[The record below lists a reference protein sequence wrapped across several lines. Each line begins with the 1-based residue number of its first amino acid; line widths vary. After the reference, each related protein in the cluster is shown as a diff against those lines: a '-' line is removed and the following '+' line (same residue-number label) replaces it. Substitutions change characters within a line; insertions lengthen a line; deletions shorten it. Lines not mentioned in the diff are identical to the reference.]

1 MALNDITRFADVPI
15 EVEVELDRRVL
26 SVREILELEEGSV
39 IGMTRSAGENIDLY
53 AGGKLM
59 GYGEIVLIE
68 NSIGVRI
75 TDFNMRGLTC
85 GNDGSHAGGGR
96 RSGSSGGGL
105 VVAAQK
111 RSGAL
116 PAPCAPRAAASA
128 VDRTADAFAA
138 SCAAPGASG

>member
-53 AGGKLM
+53 VGGKLM

-68 NSIGVRI
+68 NNIGVRI
-75 TDFNMRGLTC
+75 TDFNVE
-85 GNDGSHAGGGR
+85 D
-96 RSGSSGGGL
+96 
-105 VVAAQK
+105 
-111 RSGAL
+111 
-116 PAPCAPRAAASA
+116 
-128 VDRTADAFAA
+128 
-138 SCAAPGASG
+138 